1 MTAAELIE
9 ILEGVPPS
17 AQVRFAHQPSWP
29 MECRIGNVIEV
40 LTDEGF
46 MVYLGE
52 GEQVGYLPGH
62 VTESLGW
69 KG

>member
-1 MTAAELIE
+1 MTAEELID
-9 ILEGVPPS
+9 ILEGVPRS

-29 MECRIGNVIEV
+29 MEYRIGNVVEV
-40 LTDEGF
+40 LTDDGF

-52 GEQVGYLPGH
+52 GEQVGYLPAS

-69 KG
+69 KS